1 MGELQEGVSTL
12 THKNMLLTM
21 ANRELQQQNET
32 LAREK
37 ERLEAEMTSKGAVE
51 VLGAGLANLVLQKE
65 THSPDKGLLRGALL
79 KELENF
85 KDRSVVESQT
95 VELSLKTI
103 TNLLALLRAHA

>member
-1 MGELQEGVSTL
+1 MVEIRQFLQELPHSGRHLLGLLAEQGEQL
-12 THKNMLLTM
+12 TSIK
-21 ANRELQQQNET
+21 
-32 LAREK
+32 
-37 ERLEAEMTSKGAVE
+37 
-51 VLGAGLANLVLQKE
+51 VLKKE